1 MKEKFNTS
9 RIDIALG
16 AGKNINESNRIH
28 IININN
34 IFLIITTSPSLKYV
48 NIICEIYGSFS
59 SVSIDLEIVLTLP
72 DITASAD

>member
-1 MKEKFNTS
+1 MDRYCF
-9 RIDIALG
+9 RG
-16 AGKNINESNRIH
+16 WKNIKESNRIH